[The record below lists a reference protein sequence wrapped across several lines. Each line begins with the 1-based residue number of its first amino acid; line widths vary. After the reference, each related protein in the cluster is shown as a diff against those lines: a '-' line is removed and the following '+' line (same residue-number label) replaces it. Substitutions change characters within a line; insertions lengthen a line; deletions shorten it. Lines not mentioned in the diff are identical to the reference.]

1 MNVLVLAQGS
11 SNRYFVTGT
20 EIVVDNLPEN
30 DFFYSHV
37 YDNNVTIYSLAE
49 FFQVSKETLWKD
61 SNIDP
66 NKPINAGKIVRV
78 RLSKDQILFNKPKNE
93 KYYVLLH
100 MVKPSETLYSI
111 SKRFNLDLATLKSLN
126 NKSSFDIRVGELIK
140 VGYFLPYL
148 NKKNTVN
155 TPKTSGTLTKVTT
168 DGKDL
173 FENTE
178 KEEDK
183 ATKYYLSDVIGF
195 YDKSAA
201 ESKNYYVLF
210 NDAKVGSAIDIYNP
224 MLRRHVKAKVIG
236 KIPSNTYNEE
246 VNIIISASI
255 AKELGIFDT
264 RFKVNVKYE
273 K

>member
-1 MNVLVLAQGS
+1 
-11 SNRYFVTGT
+11 
-20 EIVVDNLPEN
+20 
-30 DFFYSHV
+30 
-37 YDNNVTIYSLAE
+37 
-49 FFQVSKETLWKD
+49 
-61 SNIDP
+61 
-66 NKPINAGKIVRV
+66 
-78 RLSKDQILFNKPKNE
+78 
-93 KYYVLLH
+93 

>member
-1 MNVLVLAQGS
+1 MNVFVLAQSG

-49 FFQVSKETLWKD
+49 FFQVSKEMLWKD

-66 NKPINAGKIVRV
+66 NKPINAGKIVKV
-78 RLSKDQILFNKPKNE
+78 RLSKERITTIKPKKE
-93 KYYVLLH
+93 KYYVLLYK
-100 MVKPSETLYSI
+100 VKPSETFYSI
-111 SKRFNLDLATLKSLN
+111 SRKFNTSVAILKSIN
-126 NKSSFDIRVGELIK
+126 NKSTFEIQVDEDLI
-140 VGYFLPYL
+140 VGYYMPYL
-148 NKKNTVN
+148 NSGHINSTRKPIDIISNESNDKKDEMESSV
-155 TPKTSGTLTKVTT
+155 
-168 DGKDL
+168 
-173 FENTE
+173 
-178 KEEDK
+178 KEADSI
-183 ATKYYLSDVIGF
+183 TKYYLSDVIGF

-210 NDAKVGSAIDIYNP
+210 NDARPGSAIDIYNP

-236 KIPSNTYNEE
+236 KIPPNTYKHD
-246 VNIIISASI
+246 VNIIISPSI
-255 AKELGIFDT
+255 AKELGIFDA
-264 RFKVNVKYE
+264 RFKVNIKYE

>member
-1 MNVLVLAQGS
+1 M
-11 SNRYFVTGT
+11 
-20 EIVVDNLPEN
+20 
-30 DFFYSHV
+30 
-37 YDNNVTIYSLAE
+37 
-49 FFQVSKETLWKD
+49 
-61 SNIDP
+61 
-66 NKPINAGKIVRV
+66 
-78 RLSKDQILFNKPKNE
+78 
-93 KYYVLLH
+93 
-100 MVKPSETLYSI
+100 
-111 SKRFNLDLATLKSLN
+111 
-126 NKSSFDIRVGELIK
+126 
-140 VGYFLPYL
+140 
-148 NKKNTVN
+148 
-155 TPKTSGTLTKVTT
+155 TT